1 MPKIRSVI
9 VLTILSA
16 LVAGCASRNI
26 DGGNPD
32 AGEVASPAE
41 GEAIHITLVG
51 INDLHGA
58 LLDRP
63 VVSTDTSPRKGGAA
77 MISAYVQA
85 IRAENPDGTLLLDA
99 GDMLQGPLLCNHF
112 EGAPVADF
120 YRHMDVAAAA
130 VGNHE
135 FDYGPV
141 GPSSRVEKEGDEPL
155 GALEAFAQRGGYPI
169 LAANLRGKSQDAA
182 RPDYLPP
189 THLVELKGVKV
200 GLIGLAPEDTPSVT
214 ARDNIVGL
222 EFDAVGPVV
231 EREVK
236 ALRDRGAEVIVVL
249 GHLDGGCRGD
259 GRWPPVKDCTPDGEL
274 VGVLDGAGGEVD
286 AVLLGHRHVWISSM
300 VDDVAVTESGSRGRA
315 LSRVDLYIDPETRR
329 ADRTRTEVH
338 EPIAL
343 CEQMPEDGHSC
354 FDYKAKGPWY
364 PAVYNDK
371 PIQPDA
377 EIDALLDPY
386 FGQIR
391 ELCSETLATAAID
404 IRRGGDGQSAAGTLV
419 ADAMLAHVPGAD
431 VALLNSGSLRD
442 NLPAGDLNLCHF
454 HALFP
459 FDNRFVSIELT
470 GAELETALEIVT
482 SGSHS
487 FVQLAGISLVVDPGD
502 GQWRDLDGDGDNEA
516 WERDRLVSAETT
528 DGKALDPT
536 REYTVVMPDY
546 LWDRP
551 DSVSQMFGDLPA
563 DRVHRSEDNIRDSMI
578 EYVTAYQGVLG
589 QGGGW
594 PIPDEADPRV
604 RFVDGD

>member
-1 MPKIRSVI
+1 MTKIRLLI
-9 VLTILSA
+9 VLTTLSA
-16 LVAGCASRNI
+16 IVAACASRNI
-26 DGGNPD
+26 DGGNPE
-32 AGEVASPAE
+32 AGEVAVADADGS
-41 GEAIHITLVG
+41 IHITLVG

-85 IRAENPDGTLLLDA
+85 IRAENPDGTLLVDA

-120 YRHMDVAAAA
+120 YKHVQVEAAAL
-130 VGNHE
+130 GNHE

-141 GPSSRVEKEGDEPL
+141 GPSSRVEKDGDDPL
-155 GALEAFAQRGGYPI
+155 GALEQFAARGGYPI
-169 LAANLRGKSQDAA
+169 LAANVRAKGDGAL
-182 RPDYLPP
+182 PDYMPP
-189 THLVELKGVKV
+189 THLVEVKGVKV

-214 ARDNIVGL
+214 AKDNIVGL
-222 EFDAVGPVV
+222 DFDAVGPVV

-236 ALRDRGAEVIVVL
+236 ALREAGAEVIVVL

-274 VGVLDGAGGEVD
+274 VGVLDGADGEVD

-300 VDDVAVTESGSRGRA
+300 VDGVAVTESGSRGRA
-315 LSRVDLYIDPETRR
+315 LSRIDLYIDAETRR
-329 ADRTRTEVH
+329 ADRARTEVH

-364 PAVYNDK
+364 PAVYNDR

-377 EIDALLDPY
+377 EVDAVLDPY
-386 FGQIR
+386 FDQIR
-391 ELCSETLATAAID
+391 ELCSETLATAALD

-431 VALLNSGSLRD
+431 LALLNSGSLRD

-459 FDNRFVSIELT
+459 FDNRVVVVQFT

-502 GQWRDLDGDGDNEA
+502 GTWRDIDGDGENEA
-516 WERDRLVSAETT
+516 WERDRLISAETS
-528 DGKALDPT
+528 DGKSLDPA
-536 REYTVVMPDY
+536 RMYTVVLPDY

-551 DSVSQMFGDLPA
+551 DSVSQIFGDHPA
-563 DRVHRSEDNIRDSMI
+563 DRVNRMDDNIRDGMI
-578 EYVTAYQGVLG
+578 EYVSAYEGVLG
-589 QGGGW
+589 DGGGW
-594 PIPDEADPRV
+594 PIPDKADPRV
-604 RFVDGD
+604 RFEQD